1 MATSPAAAPADLNE
15 ALSSSVRPLMDLVDD
30 LRKIGVQKDVPIPQ
44 IAVMGDQSSGKSS
57 VLEALSGIPFPR
69 GTGLVTR
76 CATQLSMSRG
86 QEWSA
91 TIEASDNTDSRAVFT
106 VHSKA
111 GIADRI
117 KELTD
122 TLCGGGGGG
131 EDSKGICHDRYIQVK
146 VEAPDMPDLTI
157 IDLPGIVRTATQGQ
171 SKTVIQDVDAL
182 LSRYLKQDRTVVL
195 AVIPVNVDIATVDIL
210 ERAAK
215 VDPDGARTMGVLT
228 KPDLVDKGGESG
240 VLGILANRVKPLKHG
255 YVMLRNRSVGLL
267 NSPYRNY
274 ACCLLVVL
282 HLPTPHYQYAL
293 STHAGKCLVL
303 KTYSLTRF
311 PHLLRSLAHPPPSPF
326 AARGARRRDDIGRSP
341 PERAGMV
348 RREQIRWR
356 RESSG
361 RRRVDRGANRAALLA
376 NPRRPAGHHA
386 GDHHQTR
393 ER

>member
-1 MATSPAAAPADLNE
+1 MATSPADLNE
-15 ALSSSVRPLMDLVDD
+15 ALSASVRPLMDLVDD
-30 LRKIGVQKDVPIPQ
+30 LRKIGVQRDVPIPQ

-69 GTGLVTR
+69 GAGLVTR

-91 TIEASDNTDSRAVFT
+91 TIEASDNTDAKAAFT
-106 VHSKA
+106 VGSKA

-131 EDSKGICHDRYIQVK
+131 EGSKGICLDRYIQVK

-171 SKTVIQDVDAL
+171 SKTVVQDVDAL
-182 LSRYLKQDRTVVL
+182 LSKYLKQDRTVVL
-195 AVIPVNVDIATVDIL
+195 AVIQANVDIATVDIL

-228 KPDLVDKGGESG
+228 KPDLVDKGTESG

-255 YVMLRNRSVGLL
+255 YVMLRNRSVGLRCSTPRTDRTAIL
-267 NSPYRNY
+267 LP
-274 ACCLLVVL
+274 CCR
-282 HLPTPHYQYAL
+282 HDPTPPPAHHTTPRMLCPHTAGL
-293 STHAGKCLVL
+293 SFTN
-303 KTYSLTRF
+303 
-311 PHLLRSLAHPPPSPF
+311 
-326 AARGARRRDDIGRSP
+326 RG
-341 PERAGMV
+341 V
-348 RREQIRWR
+348 R
-356 RESSG
+356 
-361 RRRVDRGANRAALLA
+361 
-376 NPRRPAGHHA
+376 
-386 GDHHQTR
+386 
-393 ER
+393 